1 MTRPIDPTKGPTPHR
16 WWALRLVGARV
27 VPSVAV
33 LLVVTFVVFAFI
45 HAAPGGPE
53 QALAGPFASAEQR
66 ARIRETYRMDDPLL
80 QQYGRFLLGVVR
92 LDFGTSISTREPVVQ
107 PLARAA
113 EVSIPLLVMA
123 WLGSTVMGWAL
134 GLATARRPGGVLD
147 RAVLAATIVGAS
159 SPVFAVGTGLAWV
172 FGVQFGWLPTVGS
185 GAGGLDSLRHLLL
198 PAATL
203 MILALAS
210 ATKIARV
217 RLGQLLVEDQVI
229 FATARGLSQGQIV
242 RGSVVRNAGVQLV
255 THSGALL
262 VAMIGALIVVDAVF
276 ALDGVGS
283 LLVGSI
289 STRDIPLIQA
299 ITLFTAVFIVTVN
312 LLVDL
317 ACLAID
323 PRLRA
328 SGVTRRG

>member
-1 MTRPIDPTKGPTPHR
+1 MTVDTPADTGPERSR
-16 WWALRLVGARV
+16 WVLRLVLRRLA
-27 VPSVAV
+27 PSVAV
-33 LLVVTFVVFAFI
+33 LVVVSFVVFAFI

-53 QALAGPFASAEQR
+53 QSLAGPFASEAQR
-66 ARIRETYRMDDPLL
+66 ERIRESYGLDDPLL
-80 QQYGRFLLGVVR
+80 AQYGRFVTSVLT
-92 LDFGTSISTREPVVQ
+92 LDLGTSISTREPVTQ

-113 EVSIPLLVMA
+113 AVSVPLLLMA
-123 WLGSTVMGWAL
+123 WTGSTLLGWAL

-147 RAVLAATIVGAS
+147 RAVLATTVVGAS
-159 SPVFAVGTGLAWV
+159 SPVFAVGVALAWL
-172 FGVQFGWLPTVGS
+172 FGVQLGWLPTVGS
-185 GAGGLDSLRHLLL
+185 GDGGLDTLRHLVL

-203 MILALAS
+203 VILALAS
-210 ATKIARV
+210 VTKIARV
-217 RLGQLLVEDQVI
+217 RIGQVLVEDQVT
-229 FATARGLSQGQIV
+229 FATARGLSTRQVLFGTV
-242 RGSVVRNAGVQLV
+242 LRNAGVQLV

-262 VAMIGALIVVDAVF
+262 VAMIGSLIVVEAVF

-299 ITLFTAVFIVTVN
+299 ITLSTAIAIVAVN

-323 PRLRA
+323 PRMRA
-328 SGVTRRG
+328 AQAVGRG